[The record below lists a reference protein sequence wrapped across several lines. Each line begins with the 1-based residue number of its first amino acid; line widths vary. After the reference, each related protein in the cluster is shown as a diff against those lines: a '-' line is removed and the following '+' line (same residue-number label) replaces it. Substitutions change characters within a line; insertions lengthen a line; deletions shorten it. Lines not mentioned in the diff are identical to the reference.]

1 MVSRDATPNIVILKD
16 NYSSRHMAYP
26 GLICNI
32 RFFIIS
38 YIYSLR
44 SSRYL
49 PTPQIFP
56 NINFQN
62 PKYHPYHGISP
73 P

>member
-1 MVSRDATPNIVILKD
+1 
-16 NYSSRHMAYP
+16 MAYP